1 MKIGIVLPQHDA
13 GRRELLG
20 AARLAEEAGLD
31 SIWAYDTLRPKAG
44 FTEVLECWTAL
55 SAAAAVTERVTL
67 GPLVLRVTLRNV
79 ALVGHMAHSLHRM
92 APERVIMG
100 LGTGDTTT
108 KDEQIDFGY
117 GWLSFGERLAVL
129 EKQIGILREVVPGMP
144 IWIGGEGERILST
157 LPLADAWN
165 YWGPVSGFVAAANR
179 ARAAAGSRALETCWG
194 WRSID
199 ESGLIELSRL
209 GVDHAVVA
217 VPARNYAR
225 RIEWLASMRSV
236 LQEHS

>member
-13 GRRELLG
+13 GRQELLG
-20 AARLAEEAGLD
+20 AAGLAEEAGLD

-79 ALVGHMAHSLHRM
+79 ALVAHMARSLHRI
-92 APERVIMG
+92 APERMVMG

-108 KDEQIDFGY
+108 KGEQIDFGY
-117 GWLSFGERLAVL
+117 GWLTFAERLAVL
-129 EKQIGILREVVPGMP
+129 EQQIGMLREVVPGMP
-144 IWIGGEGERILST
+144 IWIGGEGERILS
-157 LPLADAWN
+157 LLHLADGWN
-165 YWGPVSGFVAAANR
+165 YWGPAPEMSTVAGK
-179 ARAAAGSRALETCWG
+179 AREAAGTARIGVSWG
-194 WRSID
+194 WRTVD
-199 ESGLIELSRL
+199 EAGLTELSEL

-217 VPARNYAR
+217 VPARSYTEK
-225 RIEWLASMRSV
+225 IEWLASMRSL
-236 LQEHS
+236 LQGRS